1 MGSVVP
7 LFQPENYK
15 WVQRRIRTL
24 WNQGNVIILPHA
36 QQRMLERGLDMTDI
50 QHIIRRGIIV
60 EHSFPKD
67 LWRYKIVG
75 KALDNRKAA
84 VVIEVDSHSNIVVTV
99 IGGRTKS

>member
-1 MGSVVP
+1 MGNVVP
-7 LFQPENYK
+7 LVQPDNYK
-15 WVQRRIRTL
+15 LVQQRIRTL

-50 QHIIRRGIIV
+50 QHIIRRGTII
-60 EHSFPKD
+60 EHSFPKN

-84 VVIEVDSHSNIVVTV
+84 VVIETDSHSNIIVTV
-99 IGGRTKS
+99 IGRRTKN